1 MGNRLSKITTRTGD
15 AGQTGLAGD
24 TRLPKTAP
32 RIEAIGEVDELNAV
46 IGLWRSAGLPEAAD
60 TLLADISQQLFN
72 LGGEL
77 AMPGETLLAE
87 AALAELEAAS
97 AAINAT
103 LPPLREFI
111 LPGGPPPVAWAHL
124 ARTVCRRA
132 ERRLWALAEAE
143 GLRALPAQ
151 YLNRLSDLCFVLGRE
166 LAQQG
171 GAAETS
177 WQHARR

>member
-97 AAINAT
+97 AAIKQ
-103 LPPLREFI
+103 
-111 LPGGPPPVAWAHL
+111 
-124 ARTVCRRA
+124 RR
-132 ERRLWALAEAE
+132 
-143 GLRALPAQ
+143 
-151 YLNRLSDLCFVLGRE
+151 
-166 LAQQG
+166 
-171 GAAETS
+171 
-177 WQHARR
+177 